1 MVTHLLAAVMAT
13 GLAVGAE
20 SASAGRSLLEDA
32 ARDYRI
38 QVYETFRLDRP
49 EFDRRRA
56 EWRQLEQSWEAAGRL
71 DREMPALLDWLAE
84 ATAQSQSDSIGE
96 LPEAPKIVA
105 EVKKLPAVGQV
116 AKPVT
121 AEKPNSSNSAE
132 AKPSPDAAAN
142 EPSKTTPSAT
152 PVSSRNTPDAPAL
165 EEKKPD
171 ETAPVSAPI
180 VPDPEA
186 KDDAAKRPTAPAG
199 AATWL
204 HNLGHELGEDLNSF
218 GLTLAWKREPK
229 P

>member
-1 MVTHLLAAVMAT
+1 MVTHLLAVVMAT

-20 SASAGRSLLEDA
+20 SASAGRSSLEDA

-56 EWRQLEQSWEAAGRL
+56 EWRQLEQSWEAAGKP
-71 DREMPALLDWLAE
+71 DRDMPALLDWLAE
-84 ATAQSQSDSIGE
+84 ATDQSQSDSIGD

-116 AKPVT
+116 AKPAT
-121 AEKPNSSNSAE
+121 AEKSDSSAAN
-132 AKPSPDAAAN
+132 AKPSPDASAN
-142 EPSKTTPSAT
+142 EPGKTTPNAT
-152 PVSSRNTPDAPAL
+152 PVSSRNTLNNPAV
-165 EEKKPD
+165 EEKKSD

-180 VPDPEA
+180 VPEPEA
-186 KDDAAKRPTAPAG
+186 KDDVSKRPTASAG
-199 AATWL
+199 AAAWL

-218 GLTLAWKREPK
+218 GLTLAWKREAK

>member
-1 MVTHLLAAVMAT
+1 MVTHLLASVMAA

-20 SASAGRSLLEDA
+20 STPAGRSSLEDA

-38 QVYETFRLDRP
+38 QVYETFRSDRP

-56 EWRQLEQSWEAAGRL
+56 EWRQLEQSWEAAGKP
-71 DREMPALLDWLAE
+71 DRDMPALLDWLSD
-84 ATAQSQSDSIGE
+84 ATAQSQNDSIGE

-105 EVKKLPAVGQV
+105 EVKVPAVGKA
-116 AKPVT
+116 AKTVT
-121 AEKPNSSNSAE
+121 SEKTGSSASAG
-132 AKPSPDAAAN
+132 AKPSPDAAVD
-142 EPSKTTPSAT
+142 ELDKTTPSAT
-152 PVSSRNTPDAPAL
+152 PVSSRNTLDSPAL

-171 ETAPVSAPI
+171 ETAPVATPI

-186 KDDAAKRPTAPAG
+186 KDDAAKRPTAPTG

-204 HNLGHELGEDLNSF
+204 HNLGHELGQDLNSF
-218 GLTLAWKREPK
+218 GLTLAWKREAK

>member
-1 MVTHLLAAVMAT
+1 MVTHLLAAVMAA

-20 SASAGRSLLEDA
+20 SASAGGASLEDA

-38 QVYETFRLDRP
+38 RVYETFRLDRP

-56 EWRQLEQSWEAAGRL
+56 EWRQLEQSWEAAGKP
-71 DREMPALLDWLAE
+71 DRDVPALLDWLAE
-84 ATAQSQSDSIGE
+84 AAAQSQTDSIGP

-105 EVKKLPAVGQV
+105 EVKLPAVGQV

-121 AEKPNSSNSAE
+121 TEKPATAD
-132 AKPSPDAAAN
+132 AKPSRDAAAN
-142 EPSKTTPSAT
+142 EPDTTPSAT
-152 PVSSRNTPDAPAL
+152 PVSSRNTLDNPAL

-171 ETAPVSAPI
+171 ETAPVSTPI

-199 AATWL
+199 AAWF
-204 HNLGHELGEDLNSF
+204 HDLGQELGEDLNSL
-218 GLTLAWKREPK
+218 GLTLAWKREAK
-229 P
+229 R